1 MDFVRFH
8 SSKDL
13 QSLSLRVFT
22 VLIQKLQCNV
32 KRIFFLILSCTVL
45 YMKYQDLTK
54 RSSLTGMNDT
64 SAAVAENASGIFSNA
79 TEHRSSTLG
88 MENTNYSIA
97 HHNIL
102 GVSNSS
108 NCYLLVTNKIFN
120 SLLTHLRVL
129 SPRPYLF
136 TGRKPTLSAY
146 RNQSKL

>member
-64 SAAVAENASGIFSNA
+64 SAAVAENASGIFSNV

-88 MENTNYSIA
+88 MENTIYSIA
-97 HHNIL
+97 YHNIFE
-102 GVSNSS
+102 VSN
-108 NCYLLVTNKIFN
+108 
-120 SLLTHLRVL
+120 
-129 SPRPYLF
+129 
-136 TGRKPTLSAY
+136 
-146 RNQSKL
+146 